1 MRRLLGLLT
10 ALFFIPAY
18 SDTVVISW
26 DSVDD
31 GSVTGYRVYEYIR
44 DIKVLRYEG
53 LESSYSQ
60 VVTET
65 TVFGVATYNDK
76 GESEIIPRAVVV
88 DEKPNPVSWTIT
100 IEPN

>member
-1 MRRLLGLLT
+1 M

-18 SDTVVISW
+18 ADTVVISW
-26 DSVDD
+26 EPVSD
-31 GSVTGYRVYEYIR
+31 GSVIGYRVYEYTE
-44 DIKVLRYEG
+44 DQKVLRYEG
-53 LESSYSQ
+53 TESSYTQ
-60 VVTET
+60 QATES

-76 GESEIIPRAVVV
+76 GESEVIPRAVII

>member
-10 ALFFIPAY
+10 ALFFIPSYA
-18 SDTVVISW
+18 DTVLISW
-26 DSVDD
+26 EPVSDVS
-31 GSVTGYRVYEYIR
+31 GYRVYEYANGLKIM
-44 DIKVLRYEG
+44 RYEG
-53 LESSYSQ
+53 SESSYTQEVRES
-60 VVTET
+60 

-76 GESEIIPRAVVV
+76 GESEVIPRAVII